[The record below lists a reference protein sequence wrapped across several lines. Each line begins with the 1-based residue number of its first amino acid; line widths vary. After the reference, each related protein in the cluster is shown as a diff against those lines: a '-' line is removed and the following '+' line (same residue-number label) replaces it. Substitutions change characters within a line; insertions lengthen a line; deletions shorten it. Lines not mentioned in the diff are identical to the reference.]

1 MRTSIVTT
9 GDLRDGLADRDVER
23 LLAGESPVSQDHAP
37 IVSLVSALVT
47 FGDTTL
53 QETLVDEYSKL
64 AAQLVRE
71 SRPAP
76 ITETTRTG
84 TRHYLFG
91 LKRRAVAGLTALVM
105 ISGMTGVAWAS
116 DGAVPGDWNYGI
128 DRALESF
135 GIGNGGAEERLQEL
149 AQILDGQPSDK
160 TRRHAPP
167 SESIGDPDAGPADAA
182 ESVTRQGSDSSLAV
196 RSGVSEILRHLFN
209 GEEIDDAAIAEMA
222 RTLAGQH
229 GPPEDPPANQ
239 QASAPHP
246 GRPSDPGKP

>member
-1 MRTSIVTT
+1 MRTPIFTT
-9 GDLRDGLADRDVER
+9 GDLWDGLADRDIER
-23 LLAGESPVSQDHAP
+23 LLAGESPVSRDHAP

-53 QETLVDEYSKL
+53 AETLVDEYSKL

-71 SRPAP
+71 SRPTP
-76 ITETTRTG
+76 IAGTTRTG

-128 DRALESF
+128 DRALEAV
-135 GIGNGGAEERLQEL
+135 GIGNGGPQERLHEL
-149 AQILDGQPSDK
+149 AQILDGQPPDN

-167 SESIGDPDAGPADAA
+167 SESIGAPDAGPADAA
-182 ESVTRQGSDSSLAV
+182 DSVTYQGSDSSLAV
-196 RSGVSEILRHLFN
+196 RSGVAELRHNLFN
-209 GEEIDDAAIAEMA
+209 GEEIDGAAIAEMA

-229 GPPEDPPANQ
+229 GPPEDPPANR
-239 QASAPHP
+239 QATTP
-246 GRPSDPGKP
+246 DPGKPADPGKP